1 MKTVFSG
8 VNDAGQRLDKF
19 LIKYFKGI
27 PQGTIHKWLRKKRV
41 RVNGKHVPIDYILQE
56 NDKLDLYIND
66 EFFQEKSP
74 VITGNSHID
83 IVYEDENIL
92 IANKPSGLACH
103 SGGKNSDT
111 LIDRAKSCLMKSG
124 AFNPQTE
131 NSFSPALCNRID
143 RNTSGLVIIGKT
155 AKGLRA
161 VNEKIR
167 EGSIRKFY
175 LLRAEGEITPKQGEI
190 RGFIRKNEQENK
202 VYFCSPDADGTK
214 EAVTLYR
221 VLGDGFVEA
230 ELITGRTHQIRA
242 SLAKIGHPLVG
253 DVKYG
258 ATKNN
263 KNSFQDLISY
273 IIHFD
278 FSPDGTVIDNLA
290 GKTIE
295 LPIKK
300 G

>member
-1 MKTVFSG
+1 MLEFVVDKDFEKLTVGRYLRTYCSVSARTLAKLKREEGAILLNGNPARAVDPASKGDKISILVPQNNSEG
-8 VNDAGQRLDKF
+8 VVPVEL
-19 LIKYFKGI
+19 
-27 PQGTIHKWLRKKRV
+27 
-41 RVNGKHVPIDYILQE
+41 PID
-56 NDKLDLYIND
+56 
-66 EFFQEKSP
+66 
-74 VITGNSHID
+74 V
-83 IVYEDENIL
+83 VYEDEYL
-92 IANKPSGLACH
+92 IVLNKPPFMPVH
-103 SGGKNSDT
+103 PTKVHQEDT
-111 LIDRAKSCLMKSG
+111 LA
-124 AFNPQTE
+124 N
-131 NSFSPALCNRID
+131 ALCFYAQSRGEQYAFHAVNRLD

-161 VNEKIR
+161 VNEKIS
-167 EGSIRKFY
+167 EGKIRKFY
-175 LLRAEGEITPKQGEI
+175 LLRAEGEISPKQGEI
-190 RGFIRKNEQENK
+190 KGYIRKNEQENK
-202 VYFCSPDADGTK
+202 VYFCSPDADGAK

-242 SLAKIGHPLVG
+242 SFAKIGHPLVG

-258 ATKNN
+258 AKKNN

-273 IIHFD
+273 KIHFD
-278 FSPDGTVIDNLA
+278 FEADGTVIDNLA

>member
-19 LIKYFKGI
+19 LIKYFKTV
-27 PQGTIHKWLRKKRV
+27 PQGTIYKWLRKKRV
-41 RVNGKHVPIDYILQE
+41 RVNGKHVTPDYILQE
-56 NDKLDLYIND
+56 KDRLDLYIND
-66 EFFQEKSP
+66 EFFQEKTP
-74 VITGNSHID
+74 VITGNSDID
-83 IVYEDENIL
+83 VVYEDENIL

-111 LIDRAKSCLMKSG
+111 LIDRAKSYLIKSG
-124 AFNPQTE
+124 AYNPLSE

-155 AKGLRA
+155 APALRA
-161 VNEKIR
+161 VNEKIS
-167 EGSIRKFY
+167 EGSIKKYY
-175 LLRAEGEITPKQGEI
+175 LLRVEGEITPKSGEI
-190 RGFIRKNEQENK
+190 KGYIKKNERENK
-202 VYFCSPDADGTK
+202 VYFCSPETPGAK
-214 EAVTLYR
+214 EAITLYR

-242 SLAKIGHPLVG
+242 SFSKIGHPLVG
-253 DVKYG
+253 DIKYG
-258 ATKNN
+258 AKKNN
-263 KNSFQDLISY
+263 KNSFQDLVSY
-273 IIHFD
+273 KIFFD
-278 FSPDGTVIDNLA
+278 FDADGTVIDNLA

>member
-19 LIKYFKGI
+19 LIKYFKSV

-56 NDKLDLYIND
+56 NDKLDLYVND
-66 EFFQEKSP
+66 EFFQEKNP
-74 VITGNSHID
+74 VVTGNSDID

-92 IANKPSGLACH
+92 IVNKPSGLACH

-111 LIDRAKSCLMKSG
+111 LIDRAKSYLMKSG

-155 AKGLRA
+155 ASGLRA
-161 VNEKIR
+161 VNDKISQ
-167 EGSIRKFY
+167 GTIRKYY
-175 LLRAEGEITPKQGEI
+175 LLRAERDIAPKSGEI
-190 RGFIRKNEQENK
+190 RGFIKKNEQENK
-202 VYFCSPDADGTK
+202 VYFCSPDTPGAK
-214 EAVTLYR
+214 EAITRYN
-221 VLGDGFVEA
+221 VLGNGFVEA

-242 SLAKIGHPLVG
+242 SFAKIGHPLVG

-258 ATKNN
+258 AQKNN

-273 IIHFD
+273 KIFFD
-278 FSPDGTVIDNLA
+278 FEPTGAVIDNLA